1 MLLVPPLGGCA
12 GSGPAKHESFE
23 GAAYPPGVFAPGF
36 TLEDQRGRR
45 VSLSAL
51 RGEVVVLAFVS
62 TNCRACLLT
71 AQQVRGAL
79 DELAATPTYGKG
91 AAVGAMSVLFVST
104 DPGRDTRAAVDRFM
118 TDTSLAGRAEYLI
131 GTETQLRRV
140 WHAYRVP
147 PRGAG
152 KKSEDATTVLLIGRT
167 GTERDAF
174 GLEQLT
180 PESLAHDIRLLRDG
194 RSTAG

>member
-1 MLLVPPLGGCA
+1 MLLAPTLGGCA

-23 GAAYPPGVFAPGF
+23 GAAYPPGVVAPGF

-51 RGEVVVLAFVS
+51 RGEVVVLVFVS
-62 TNCRACLLT
+62 TDCLACRLA

-104 DPGRDTRAAVDRFM
+104 DPRRDTPAAVNRFM
-118 TDTSLAGRAEYLI
+118 TDTSLANRAEYLT
-131 GTETQLRRV
+131 GTEAQLRRA

-147 PRGAG
+147 PLAAG
-152 KKSEDATTVLLIGRT
+152 KRSQDATTVLLIDRT

-180 PESLAHDIRLLRDG
+180 PETLAHDIRLLRDG